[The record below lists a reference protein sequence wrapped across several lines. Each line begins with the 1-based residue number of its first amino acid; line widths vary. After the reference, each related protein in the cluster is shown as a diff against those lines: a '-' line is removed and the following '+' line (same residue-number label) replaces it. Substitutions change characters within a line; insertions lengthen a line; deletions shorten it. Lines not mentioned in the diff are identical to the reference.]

1 MFTTNSFSTLS
12 AFTCRIPPDKAHG
25 KCANSYNLD
34 ELSHQKEFP
43 LEEKKTTMYTK
54 ILLFLITSLSS
65 KLLESLGMSV

>member
-1 MFTTNSFSTLS
+1 MCTMNSFSTLS
-12 AFTCRIPPDKAHG
+12 AFTCRIPPDKAQG

-54 ILLFLITSLSS
+54 ILFLITSLSS
-65 KLLESLGMSV
+65 KLLESLGMSG